1 MPSESVSLT
10 QSCIPASARLAS
22 LFPDTSSPQQ
32 SVFPPKF
39 LSKIVIFYNAF
50 NLFFTYDTILY
61 HFCELLDLYLV
72 LIVEVAE
79 DVLLAVVCHFGHAV
93 LPVKAVPVLSDG
105 PTNRED
111 EPLHHVAPHLQT
123 FLQLMRKTTSITTN
137 ILILT
142 WL

>member
-1 MPSESVSLT
+1 MPKESVSLT

-22 LFPDTSSPQQ
+22 LFLDTSSPQQ

-93 LPVKAVPVLSDG
+93 SVVNGTILLKNPLPISNPFKP
-105 PTNRED
+105 
-111 EPLHHVAPHLQT
+111 
-123 FLQLMRKTTSITTN
+123 KTSSVSVV
-137 ILILT
+137 
-142 WL
+142 